1 LTITRLPDPEAP
13 LPTPTKPAT
22 AETKPVLPLSKDKK
36 VNAESV
42 ARLKGML
49 AEEQM
54 VLRGGCSEDGC
65 CAPYIMGCFYC
76 YMDGM

>member
-1 LTITRLPDPEAP
+1 
-13 LPTPTKPAT
+13 
-22 AETKPVLPLSKDKK
+22 VLPLLKDKK
-36 VNAESV
+36 LNEESV
-42 ARLKGML
+42 ANLTGML
-49 AEEQM
+49 AEEQV